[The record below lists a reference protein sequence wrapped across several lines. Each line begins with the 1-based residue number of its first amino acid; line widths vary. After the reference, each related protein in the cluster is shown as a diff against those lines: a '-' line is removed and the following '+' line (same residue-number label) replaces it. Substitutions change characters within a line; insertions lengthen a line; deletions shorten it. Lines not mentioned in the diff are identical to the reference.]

1 MDILK
6 EDIQKLLN
14 ISIEQKIL
22 MIQVNFWN
30 YGKN

>member
-1 MDILK
+1 MNILK